1 MGNPFQLIELEENL
15 GFAGNCNVGIEA
27 CDGDVVLCNDDAVCL
42 SPDWDELF
50 RRQGTT
56 PGLASIGVTS
66 NNILKHQLMGLSG
79 PAWMKTDAIS
89 FFFAYLSRDAIETVG
104 LLDEAFGPG
113 PNDDLD
119 WCFRARKL
127 DYEHY
132 VDRRILVWHFRNGS
146 QTLGKLCPDSSAQE
160 KLTRRL
166 LLRKH
171 PEFASRLL
179 SS

>member
-1 MGNPFQLIELEENL
+1 M
-15 GFAGNCNVGIEA
+15 GIEA

-160 KLTRRL
+160 
-166 LLRKH
+166 
-171 PEFASRLL
+171 ASGVCFPTAILVGGMLGTSRQYGRGNTQRG
-179 SS
+179 SSHDW